1 MRVAVDSRISCTVLM
16 RDFDETHDE
25 MDYACLH
32 QSKSNKK
39 KKFRTNAVDT
49 RYRCIEYSVHGIQ
62 ALSSRRRL
70 HRKRKLYPMEAVGI
84 ARTNE
89 IKNKRETRFR
99 NLLKNK

>member
-1 MRVAVDSRISCTVLM
+1 M
-16 RDFDETHDE
+16 
-25 MDYACLH
+25 
-32 QSKSNKK
+32 
-39 KKFRTNAVDT
+39 
-49 RYRCIEYSVHGIQ
+49 HGVQ